1 MGDDLV
7 GRDRELAVLTS
18 CLHKA
23 RLGRPQ
29 TSGLPGRAGRREDPA
44 RAGFGRDRSGR
55 RVHRWLGDHQRVP
68 GRAAVLVL
76 VADAAA
82 PR

>member
-29 TSGLPGRAGRREDPA
+29 
-44 RAGFGRDRSGR
+44 
-55 RVHRWLGDHQRVP
+55 
-68 GRAAVLVL
+68 LV
-76 VADAAA
+76 VC
-82 PR
+82 RG